1 VNDADGVVKAYT
13 KIYSIDVLWIRFHDP
28 LIGHQQANKLG
39 YLYNLYTP
47 RDWTP
52 VLRITKPISM
62 IKKNKSGEDP
72 KNIPIQLACAR
83 TVHMSQGLTLDSVAF
98 DPSGIRKHGLVFTTL
113 SRVKN
118 MESLYLLNPLTH
130 KNFRVKQKFDIE

>member
-62 IKKNKSGEDP
+62 IEKTSQVK
-72 KNIPIQLACAR
+72 IQKIFQSNLH
-83 TVHMSQGLTLDSVAF
+83 VHVQY
-98 DPSGIRKHGLVFTTL
+98 IC
-113 SRVKN
+113 
-118 MESLYLLNPLTH
+118 H
-130 KNFRVKQKFDIE
+130 KV